1 MTLKTVLNMETCL
14 KKFAI
19 MNILEIAMLWPLD
32 KKHYNIDCILNKNVC
47 LDKVSYKCQK
57 H

>member
-1 MTLKTVLNMETCL
+1 METCL

-32 KKHYNIDCILNKNVC
+32 KKHYNIDSILNKNVC